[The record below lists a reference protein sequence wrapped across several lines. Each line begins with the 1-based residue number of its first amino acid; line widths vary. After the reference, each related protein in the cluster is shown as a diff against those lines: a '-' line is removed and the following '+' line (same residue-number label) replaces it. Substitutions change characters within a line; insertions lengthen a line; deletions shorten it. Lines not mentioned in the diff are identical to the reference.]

1 MRLDQ
6 RSIFRTSASRGYA
19 FRFGRLYI
27 NIDLHLLDRDCLIF
41 IPVLH
46 IPSTARMATNSSATS
61 RRQPSSTAVS
71 SRTKDS
77 LAPKPPCSIH
87 PSAIISDKAIITGT
101 HPVTIGEGCVIHPF
115 AKITSAVA
123 PVRIGNNSIIAER
136 TTVGL
141 IAESSASEDAA
152 VTIEENVSIESG
164 AVVEAVRIGT
174 GSVVEVNARLGP
186 RATVGKVRPPIYT
199 ATLSSGRIIGL
210 ICYTV

>member
-1 MRLDQ
+1 
-6 RSIFRTSASRGYA
+6 
-19 FRFGRLYI
+19 
-27 NIDLHLLDRDCLIF
+27 
-41 IPVLH
+41 
-46 IPSTARMATNSSATS
+46 MATNSSTTS
-61 RRQPSSTAVS
+61 RRQPSSSAVP

-101 HPVTIGEGCVIHPF
+101 HPVTIGEGCVVHPF

-152 VTIEENVSIESG
+152 VTLEDNVSIESG
-164 AVVEAVRIGT
+164 AVVEAVRVGT

-186 RATVGKVRPPIYT
+186 RATVGKFCKISSLCNVFDELPDYTIVFGEGSRRIDATVKARSDVRDLKIKGHMMHIE
-199 ATLSSGRIIGL
+199 TLKRLVPSNTSKWIS
-210 ICYTV
+210 